1 VSRDH
6 YREFIDQLNIGYE
19 EEHLKMIQTLNV
31 KQRARFSLIMNR
43 VGKKIGQ
50 IFFVDGL
57 GGTGKTYLCK
67 ALLAKV
73 RSMNLITIATA
84 SFGIAA
90 SIMPARAHYTL
101 PLQDSHQAR

>member
-1 VSRDH
+1 MSRDH
-6 YREFIDQLNIGYE
+6 YRELADQLNIGYE

-31 KQRARFSLIMNR
+31 EQRAGFGLIMNHVVKK
-43 VGKKIGQ
+43 VGQ
-50 IFFVDGL
+50 VVFVDGS
-57 GGTGKTYLCK
+57 GGTGKTYLYK

-90 SIMPARAHYTL
+90 SIMPGGRTAHS
-101 PLQDSHQAR
+101 PLRFPSS